1 MLIDTAEF
9 SVLESCLPM
18 KHILYVLPYMNLGGT
33 EKQAFSLMN
42 NLQQHYQI
50 SLLAPD
56 GLGANP
62 FRQAGFDY
70 YEFPRLEKNLIGG
83 LRQFRQALLKIH
95 NQRSIDLIHIHAAH
109 ELTLLAK
116 LILPGIPIIF
126 TVHGYHGRQSGLGYF
141 LAAIFGNL
149 FAQQVITVSQSERQI
164 LADDRLQSRKT
175 TLIYNGVA
183 EPLIDLQRAHHL
195 ATKFACDQP
204 EQITIGTAA
213 RLSEAKGLEYLIVAI
228 SQLVARHPNIKLIIA
243 GDGELKESLL
253 QMVDNLGISDY
264 VVFAGYIQDVH
275 NLMYSFDIFV
285 LPSLQEALPLACAE
299 AMSMSKPVV
308 ATAVGGL
315 PEQVIDGKTGFIVPP
330 KDPQAL
336 ATSIDKLI
344 SNPALL
350 ADFGQQGYQHYLQNF
365 ALPTMLHDTVDVY
378 EKVMSQ
384 TN

>member
-1 MLIDTAEF
+1 
-9 SVLESCLPM
+9 M

-33 EKQAFSLMN
+33 ERQAFSLMN
-42 NLQQHYQI
+42 SLQQHYHI

-62 FRQAGFDY
+62 FREAGFDY
-70 YEFPRLEKNLIGG
+70 CEFPRLEKNLLGG
-83 LRQFRQALLKIH
+83 LKQFRQSLLTIH
-95 NQRSIDLIHIHAAH
+95 RQRTIDLIHIHAAH
-109 ELTLLAK
+109 ELMLLAK
-116 LILPGIPIIF
+116 LVLPNIPVIF

-149 FAQQVITVSQSERQI
+149 FAEQVITVSQSERQM
-164 LADDRLQSRKT
+164 LESDRLQSHKT
-175 TLIYNGVA
+175 NLIYNGVA
-183 EPLIDLQRAHHL
+183 EPQIDLPRANHL
-195 ATKFACDQP
+195 ATQFTCDQP
-204 EQITIGTAA
+204 NQVTIGTAA

-228 SQLVARHPNIKLIIA
+228 SQLVDRHPNIKLIIA

-253 QMVDNLGISDY
+253 KMVNNLGISDY
-264 VVFAGYIQDVH
+264 VVFAGYIPDVH
-275 NLMYSFDIFV
+275 NLMHSFDIFV

-299 AMSMSKPVV
+299 AMSMGKPVV

-315 PEQVIDGKTGFIVPP
+315 PEQVVDGKTGFIVPP
-330 KDPQAL
+330 KDPLAL

-350 ADFGQQGYQHYLQNF
+350 ADFGRQGYQHYLQNF

-384 TN
+384 T

>member
-1 MLIDTAEF
+1 
-9 SVLESCLPM
+9 
-18 KHILYVLPYMNLGGT
+18 MNLGGT

-42 NLQQHYQI
+42 SLQQHYQI

-56 GLGANP
+56 GLGSNP

-83 LRQFRQALLKIH
+83 LWQFRQALLKIH
-95 NQRSIDLIHIHAAH
+95 RQRAIDLIHVHAAH

-116 LILPGIPIIF
+116 LILPNIPIIF

-141 LAAIFGNL
+141 LAATFGNL
-149 FAQQVITVSQSERQI
+149 FADQIITVSLSEQQI
-164 LADDRLQSRKT
+164 LAEDRLKT
-175 TLIYNGVA
+175 YKTNLIYNGVA
-183 EPLIDLQRAHHL
+183 EPKIDLQRAKHL
-195 ATKFACDQP
+195 AQQFTCDRP
-204 EQITIGTAA
+204 GQITIGTAA

-228 SQLVARHPNIKLIIA
+228 SQLVDRHPHIKLIIA
-243 GDGELKESLL
+243 GDGELKESLRK
-253 QMVDNLGISDY
+253 MVSNLGINNN

-275 NLMYSFDIFV
+275 NLMHSFDIFV

-315 PEQVIDGKTGFIVPP
+315 PEQVVDGKTGFIVPP
-330 KDPQAL
+330 RDPQAL
-336 ATSIDKLI
+336 AISIDKLI

-350 ADFGQQGYQHYLQNF
+350 ADFGQQGYQHYLRNF
-365 ALPTMLHDTVDVY
+365 ALPTMLQDTVAVY
-378 EKVMSQ
+378 EKAMS
-384 TN
+384 